1 MLIDFDNYHRTYLV
15 GHSEGGFWRFTPA
28 NQNDPRKGVYLSSHQ
43 VFSNNAL
50 QIALSL
56 YNSVDGGG
64 HCVGVSHCL
73 YLLFSRKQE
82 GKYLLSGDTGRLS
95 FHLDIG
101 IAGELYDLALGHS
114 DTFCYRVVRSGKA
127 PKSITG
133 KAVYRDGRRV
143 VALRADTA
151 REGRAHSI
159 EVEMDRSA
167 TIALGAHC
175 IGYGRLLYPSLSDVA
190 VQSLLS
196 TPVPYFRACAE
207 NAGVNQ
213 PSSNEQVSVLP
224 SHKASHPSNNSP
236 VSASSSPSQA
246 LVKLRSAVWAIGK
259 QKWPGMELVALQAIQ
274 RLEDAAQLQELVDSG
289 NKGDF
294 RGWDAFL
301 S

>member
-15 GHSEGGFWRFTPA
+15 GYSESGAWRFKPA
-28 NQNDPRKGVYLSSHQ
+28 NQSDPRKGKYLSSHQ

-50 QIALSL
+50 QIALSI
-56 YNSVDGGG
+56 YNTVDGAG

-82 GKYLLSGDTGRLS
+82 GKYLLSSDTSRLN

-114 DTFCYRVVRSGKA
+114 DTFCYRVVRTGRP
-127 PKSITG
+127 PKSIFG

-143 VALRADTA
+143 VTLRADTA

-175 IGYGRLLYPSLSDVA
+175 IGYGRLLYPSLSDAA
-190 VQSLLS
+190 VHSLLS

-207 NAGVNQ
+207 NPGVNQ
-213 PSSNEQVSVLP
+213 PSSNEQAI
-224 SHKASHPSNNSP
+224 ASPCHRTAHPPNTAP
-236 VSASSSPSQA
+236 VSGPNSSNHA
-246 LVKLRSAVWAIGK
+246 VAKLRSAVWAIGK
-259 QKWPGMELVALQAIQ
+259 QKWPRMELQALQAIQ
-274 RLEDAAQLQELVDSG
+274 RLEDAAHLQELVDSG
-289 NKGDF
+289 NQGDF

>member
-1 MLIDFDNYHRTYLV
+1 MIDFDNCHRTYLV
-15 GHSEGGFWRFTPA
+15 GHSDGGAWRYTPA
-28 NQNDPRKGVYLSSHQ
+28 NLNDPRKGMFLSSHQ
-43 VFSNNAL
+43 VFSNNAM

-56 YNSVDGGG
+56 YNSVDGAGN
-64 HCVGVSHCL
+64 CVGVSHCL

-82 GKYLLSGDTGRLS
+82 GKYLLSGDTSRLN

-114 DTFCYRVVRSGKA
+114 DTFFYRVVRSGKA

-159 EVEMDRSA
+159 EVDMDRSA

-175 IGYGRLLYPSLSDVA
+175 IGYGRLLYPSLSDAA
-190 VQSLLS
+190 VCSLLS

-207 NAGVNQ
+207 NSGVNH
-213 PSSNEQVSVLP
+213 PSSNEKATASP
-224 SHKASHPSNNSP
+224 CHNASHPTNSAP
-236 VSASSSPSQA
+236 VSSPSAPSQTV
-246 LVKLRSAVWAIGK
+246 VKLRSAVWAIGK
-259 QKWPGMELVALQAIQ
+259 QKWPRMELVALQAIQ